1 MSATTMGT
9 TNIFDLEIDKQTVV
23 QQQQQQQPHQQQQQ
37 HPQQQ
42 QQNNNYM
49 DPSTINELVNGI
61 EQLRQ
66 SGLTSIPTRDIP
78 NHTER
83 NVIDQETLST
93 YVPQT
98 KRDKAQAQPLNDE
111 DDYDDANQGS
121 MKVKSFSIE
130 GVYEDIQMPI
140 FVGILY
146 FLFQLPIFKKYL
158 FYFFPN
164 LIGLDGNYNLAGYSF
179 TSILFALLYYLINV
193 AVKSF

>member
-9 TNIFDLEIDKQTVV
+9 TNIFDLEIDKQSVV
-23 QQQQQQQPHQQQQQ
+23 QQLPPQHQQQQQPHQ
-37 HPQQQ
+37 PQI
-42 QQNNNYM
+42 NNYM
-49 DPSTINELVNGI
+49 DPSTIDELVNGI

-83 NVIDQETLST
+83 NVIDEETLST
-93 YVPQT
+93 YVPTT
-98 KRDKAQAQPLNDE
+98 KRDKTQAKGQAKAQPLNDDDNDE
-111 DDYDDANQGS
+111 DEY
-121 MKVKSFSIE
+121 KVKTFSVE

-146 FLFQLPIFKKYL
+146 FMFQLPVFKKYL

-179 TSILFALLYYLINV
+179 ISILFALLYYLINV
-193 AVKSF
+193 AVKHI

>member
-23 QQQQQQQPHQQQQQ
+23 QQQQHQHQQQQQ
-37 HPQQQ
+37 PPPQQ

-98 KRDKAQAQPLNDE
+98 KRDKAQAQPLNNDDD
-111 DDYDDANQGS
+111 DDYDVNQGS

-146 FLFQLPIFKKYL
+146 FMFQLPVFKKYL

-179 TSILFALLYYLINV
+179 ISILFALLYYLINV
-193 AVKSF
+193 AVKHI

>member
-9 TNIFDLEIDKQTVV
+9 TNIFDLEIDKQTIV
-23 QQQQQQQPHQQQQQ
+23 QQQQQ
-37 HPQQQ
+37 PQQQ
-42 QQNNNYM
+42 INNYM

-93 YVPQT
+93 YVPT
-98 KRDKAQAQPLNDE
+98 TTRDKSQAQAQPLNDDDNDE
-111 DDYDDANQGS
+111 DVYNNT
-121 MKVKSFSIE
+121 KIKSFSIE

-146 FLFQLPIFKKYL
+146 FLFQLPVFKKYL

-179 TSILFALLYYLINV
+179 ISILFALLFYLINV
-193 AVKSF
+193 AVKHI